1 MAAVRAQWRT
11 VRILTAVTVAAL
23 LVAGCNDDNG
33 GSGGATTTSG
43 AVTTLTTVTGGST
56 LPDDTTPTTAGG
68 GPSTSTPSAAG
79 LVLKPDGLGLV
90 SFGMT
95 KIATLSALRD
105 VLGPIDESGA
115 GCEPAGPTA
124 NFIRWDELRLQF
136 VGDQFDSYN
145 VRPPNGV
152 APVLGLKTEEG
163 IGLASTVAELEA
175 AYGSRL
181 AIPGL
186 PPEFGGNDFA
196 VSFPDT
202 ERKVLGSL
210 SDTSAGGTV
219 TGIFTQVCE

>member
-1 MAAVRAQWRT
+1 MAM
-11 VRILTAVTVAAL
+11 TVAAL
-23 LVAGCNDDNG
+23 LVAGCDDDDAG
-33 GSGGATTTSG
+33 SGSGGSTTTSG
-43 AVTTLTTVTGGST
+43 AVTTVTTVAGGST
-56 LPDDTTPTTAGG
+56 VPGDTTPTTGGG

-79 LVLKPDGLGLV
+79 LVLQHDGLGLV

-95 KIATLSALRD
+95 KIATLSALTD
-105 VLGPIDESGA
+105 VLGPIDETGA
-115 GCEPAGPTA
+115 GCELAGPTA
-124 NFIRWDELRLQF
+124 NVVRWDELRLQF
-136 VGDQFDSYN
+136 VDEQFDSYN

-152 APVLGLKTEEG
+152 APVLGLETAEG
-163 IGLASTVAELEA
+163 VGLASTVAELEA

-202 ERKVLGSL
+202 ERTLLGSL
-210 SDTSAGGTV
+210 SDTTAAGTV